1 MKIVELSH
9 HIHFGL
15 ILQEKAFEVLVFMV
29 SFCLSNSF
37 EVLNYLNSW
46 LSFDFWMK
54 SFVFFRVIVFLKSLK
69 FRQIYMKY
77 HYTQRANYST
87 SKIKKW
93 KLIVKTDFV
102 RHLTADFRIIDWAE
116 IWTERDPNKTS
127 KSQNKRV
134 TVLQNM
140 WF

>member
-46 LSFDFWMK
+46 LSFDFWVK
-54 SFVFFRVIVFLKSLK
+54 SFVFFRVIGFLKSLK

-77 HYTQRANYST
+77 HYTQRANYSM
-87 SKIKKW
+87 SKIKKL

-102 RHLTADFRIIDWAE
+102 RHLTADFRIMVWAE
-116 IWTERDPNKTS
+116 SWTEQDPIKT
-127 KSQNKRV
+127 K
-134 TVLQNM
+134 
-140 WF
+140 

>member
-46 LSFDFWMK
+46 LSFDFWVK
-54 SFVFFRVIVFLKSLK
+54 SFVFFRVIGFLKSLK
-69 FRQIYMKY
+69 FCQIHMKY

-87 SKIKKW
+87 SKIIKIKKW

-102 RHLTADFRIIDWAE
+102 RHLTAFFKIIVWAHQLKNVSQNLSDFRSYQKWLH
-116 IWTERDPNKTS
+116 S
-127 KSQNKRV
+127 
-134 TVLQNM
+134 
-140 WF
+140 

>member
-1 MKIVELSH
+1 MSH
-9 HIHFGL
+9 LVHFGL
-15 ILQEKAFEVLVFMV
+15 IMEEKLFEVLVFMV

-46 LSFDFWMK
+46 LSFDFWVK
-54 SFVFFRVIVFLKSLK
+54 SFVFFRVIGFLKSLK
-69 FRQIYMKY
+69 FRQINMKY

-87 SKIKKW
+87 SKIKKL

-116 IWTERDPNKTS
+116 SWTERDPNKTS

>member
-46 LSFDFWMK
+46 LSFDFWVK
-54 SFVFFRVIVFLKSLK
+54 WFVFFRVIGFLKSLK
-69 FRQIYMKY
+69 IRQIYMKY

-134 TVLQNM
+134 TVLQIM
-140 WF
+140 